1 MTAPVHLPSA
11 SLIVLNWNGR
21 ELLTRC
27 LPSVLAQEYPEAEV
41 LVVDNGSTD
50 GSLEWLASAYPQVRL
65 LPQGRNLGYAGGMNA
80 GLRVAQGELIAFL
93 NNDVILRPDWLRQL
107 AGVMVADRRI
117 GVAGCKLLY
126 PEGNLIQHAGG
137 ILRYPLALP
146 DHYGFRQPDTGQFD
160 AIRDV
165 DYVTGAAF
173 VARREMLDQIGAFDE
188 GFYFYFEDTDLC
200 FRARAAGWRVVVV
213 PQAVATHLESATAVR
228 DSPSYYT
235 LFHRGRL
242 HFVLKHYTPQQ
253 FLEDFLPAERAR
265 WPEGIA
271 ADEREPLR
279 QAYRETAR
287 HLNAILSARPGPA
300 QGTEIH
306 PATIER
312 IRQGLYDLA
321 ALAASR
327 PIDALI
333 DSLYARATLREH
345 VFVSHVP
352 IIGPLIGRFR
362 ALWNSVSTRWYVLPL
377 AAQQSEFNTL
387 VSQALEEQQVR
398 LEEMQASLALTSQA
412 LEAMQANL
420 IALDRQMTALTRRVA
435 IAERQWRPDGDQHL
449 ADQGDVPHPPDTA
462 P

>member
-1 MTAPVHLPSA
+1 MTEPVHLPSA

-21 ELLTRC
+21 ELLARC
-27 LPSVLAQEYPEAEV
+27 LPSVLAQDYPDAEV

-50 GSLEWLASAYPQVRL
+50 GSLDWLASAYPQVRL
-65 LPQGRNLGYAGGMNA
+65 LPQARNLGYAGGMNA
-80 GLRVAQGELIAFL
+80 GLRAAQGELIAFL
-93 NNDVILRPDWLRQL
+93 NNDVILRPDWLRRL
-107 AGVMVADRRI
+107 AKAMADDERI

-160 AIRDV
+160 EIKDV

-173 VARREMLDQIGAFDE
+173 VARRELLDRIGAFDE

-213 PQAVATHLESATAVR
+213 PQAVAVHLESATAVR
-228 DSPSYYT
+228 DSPSYYA

-242 HFVLKHYTPQQ
+242 RFVLKHYTPQQ
-253 FLEDFLPAERAR
+253 VLEDFLPAERAR

-271 ADEREPLR
+271 AAEREPLR

-287 HLNAILSARPGPA
+287 DLNAILSSPDVSSSSVFRPPSSMV
-300 QGTEIH
+300 
-306 PATIER
+306 ER
-312 IRQGLYDLA
+312 IRQGLYHLA
-321 ALAASR
+321 ALGASR
-327 PIDALI
+327 PIEALI
-333 DSLYARATLREH
+333 DSLYARATLHEH

-352 IIGPLIGRFR
+352 VIGPLIARFC
-362 ALWNSVSTRWYVLPL
+362 ALWNSV
-377 AAQQSEFNTL
+377 
-387 VSQALEEQQVR
+387 QALEEMQVR
-398 LEEMQASLALTSQA
+398 LED
-412 LEAMQANL
+412 MQANL
-420 IALDRQMTALTRRVA
+420 ITLDRQLTALTRRMA
-435 IAERQWRPDGDQHL
+435 MAERQLRPDGDQTL
-449 ADQGDVPHPPDTA
+449 AGQGDVSHSPDTT

>member
-1 MTAPVHLPSA
+1 MPEPVRLPSA

-21 ELLTRC
+21 ELLARC
-27 LPSVLAQEYPEAEV
+27 LPSALAQDYPDAEV

-65 LPQGRNLGYAGGMNA
+65 LPQERNLGYAGGMNA
-80 GLRVAQGELIAFL
+80 GLRAAQGEVIAFL
-93 NNDVILRPDWLRQL
+93 NNDVILRPDWLRRL
-107 AGVMVADRRI
+107 AEAMADDERI

-160 AIRDV
+160 EIKDV

-173 VARREMLDQIGAFDE
+173 VARRQMLDQIGAFDE

-213 PQAVATHLESATAVR
+213 PQAVAVHLESATAVR
-228 DSPSYYT
+228 DSPSYYA

-242 HFVLKHYTPQQ
+242 RFVLKHYTPQQ
-253 FLEDFLPAERAR
+253 VLEDFLPAERAR

-271 ADEREPLR
+271 AAEREPLR

-287 HLNAILSARPGPA
+287 DLNTILSSSDVSSSSVLRPPSSM
-300 QGTEIH
+300 
-306 PATIER
+306 IER
-312 IRQGLYDLA
+312 IRQGLYHLA
-321 ALAASR
+321 ALGASR

-352 IIGPLIGRFR
+352 IIGPLIARFR

-377 AAQQSEFNTL
+377 TAQQSEFNTL
-387 VSQALEEQQVR
+387 IAQA
-398 LEEMQASLALTSQA
+398 LEEMQAAMEDQRVR
-412 LEAMQANL
+412 LEEMQANL
-420 IALDRQMTALTRRVA
+420 IALDRQLTALTRRMA
-435 IAERQWRPDGDQHL
+435 IVERQLRPDGDQHL
-449 ADQGDVPHPPDTA
+449 ADQGDVPHSPDTA
-462 P
+462 A

>member
-1 MTAPVHLPSA
+1 MTEPVHLPSA

-21 ELLTRC
+21 ELLARC
-27 LPSVLAQEYPEAEV
+27 LPSILAQDYPEAEV

-50 GSLEWLASAYPQVRL
+50 GSPEWLASAYPQVCL

-80 GLRVAQGELIAFL
+80 GLRAARGELVAFL
-93 NNDVILRPDWLRQL
+93 NNDVILRPDWLRRL
-107 AGVMVADRRI
+107 TEVMVADGRI

-146 DHYGFRQPDTGQFD
+146 DHYGFRQPDTGQFE

-213 PQAVATHLESATAVR
+213 PQAVAVHLESATTVR
-228 DSPSYYT
+228 DSPSYYV

-242 HFVLKHYTPQQ
+242 RFVLKHYTPQQ
-253 FLEDFLPAERAR
+253 VLEDFLPAERAR

-271 ADEREPLR
+271 AAEREPLR

-287 HLNAILSARPGPA
+287 NLEAILSARPGPA
-300 QGTEIH
+300 TPPSVVEG
-306 PATIER
+306 
-312 IRQGLYDLA
+312 IRRGLYHLA
-321 ALAASR
+321 ALGASQ
-327 PIDALI
+327 PTDALV
-333 DSLYARATLREH
+333 DSLYARATLREY

-362 ALWNSVSTRWYVLPL
+362 ALWNSVSTRWYVLHL

-387 VSQALEEQQVR
+387 TAQALEEQQVR
-398 LEEMQASLALTSQA
+398 LEEMQAAMEEQRVR
-412 LEAMQANL
+412 LEEMQANL
-420 IALDRQMTALTRRVA
+420 IALDRQVTALTRRMA
-435 IAERQWRPDGDQHL
+435 IAEQRLRPDSD
-449 ADQGDVPHPPDTA
+449 
-462 P
+462 

>member
-1 MTAPVHLPSA
+1 MTEPVHLPKA

-21 ELLTRC
+21 ELLASC
-27 LPSVLAQEYPEAEV
+27 LPSVLTQDYPEAEV

-80 GLRVAQGELIAFL
+80 GLRAAQGELIAFL

-107 AGVMVADRRI
+107 AQVMVADRHI

-160 AIRDV
+160 QIRDV

-173 VARREMLDQIGAFDE
+173 VARREMLDRIGAFDE

-213 PQAVATHLESATAVR
+213 PQAVAIHLESATAVR
-228 DSPSYYT
+228 DSPSYYAW
-235 LFHRGRL
+235 FHRGRL
-242 HFVLKHYTPQQ
+242 RFALKHYTPQQ
-253 FLEDFLPAERAR
+253 FLEDFLPAEQAR

-271 ADEREPLR
+271 EAEREPLR
-279 QAYRETAR
+279 QAYRETAK
-287 HLNAILSARPGPA
+287 HLNAILSAQPGATIP
-300 QGTEIH
+300 
-306 PATIER
+306 PATVER
-312 IRQGLYDLA
+312 IRQGLYHLA
-321 ALAASR
+321 ALSASQ
-327 PIDALI
+327 PTDALI

-352 IIGPLIGRFR
+352 VIGPLIGRFR
-362 ALWNSVSTRWYVLPL
+362 ALWNSVSTRWYVLHL

-387 VSQALEEQQVR
+387 VSQALEEMRAMMEEQQVR
-398 LEEMQASLALTSQA
+398 LEET
-412 LEAMQANL
+412 QANF
-420 IALDRQMTALTRRVA
+420 IALDRQLTALTRRVA
-435 IAERQWRPDGDQHL
+435 IAERQGRPDGDQYLVERDDL
-449 ADQGDVPHPPDTA
+449 ARSE
-462 P
+462 